1 VAARDSGTLALER
14 KNASESVNDLQPAE
28 PPIEFG
34 QVLFVANLSCLYP
47 TYIRGEAHLAAGQGK
62 EAADEFQKILDHSG
76 IVWNCWTGALAHLGL
91 GRANALQAKTS
102 QGADAD
108 AARVRALAAYKDFLT
123 LWKDA
128 DPITAGP
135 QNDGRNPTLQRK
147 STLSRLF
154 TVLYSSLQILTE
166 LYKSFAP
173 ILWPK
178 ITQVNQPKRLERSAH
193 SLHVIDTSAL
203 RSVQSLSHPW
213 VGSSTKIRKQKI
225 KGGVMVRKALLAALV
240 AVCLAL
246 PALGQTVG
254 DYLDVY
260 IVQVKPDKAADFE
273 ALARKIADANRKNNG
288 DKWLA
293 LESVYG
299 ENNTYAFVSTRQSY
313 ADLDKA
319 QESFMGALNKAYGKD
334 GSQKMLNEWNNYIA
348 GARSEF
354 RKRRWD
360 LSRKAPTDPGAYA
373 KFIGNSRV
381 VRTTAVHVRPGKI
394 AEFEAMLKEFKDVSE
409 KADNTQPVLVS
420 QVIEGSKGTVFYIS
434 GLRSGLDGFD
444 KNPTNREIL
453 GEEGYKKFLEGV
465 SETVESTDS
474 TIFRYSAE
482 LSAPPEQ
489 VIAAAPDFWNPKP
502 VVAAAKDPKSKTT
515 GETTKK

>member
-1 VAARDSGTLALER
+1 
-14 KNASESVNDLQPAE
+14 
-28 PPIEFG
+28 
-34 QVLFVANLSCLYP
+34 
-47 TYIRGEAHLAAGQGK
+47 
-62 EAADEFQKILDHSG
+62 
-76 IVWNCWTGALAHLGL
+76 
-91 GRANALQAKTS
+91 
-102 QGADAD
+102 
-108 AARVRALAAYKDFLT
+108 
-123 LWKDA
+123 
-128 DPITAGP
+128 
-135 QNDGRNPTLQRK
+135 
-147 STLSRLF
+147 
-154 TVLYSSLQILTE
+154 
-166 LYKSFAP
+166 
-173 ILWPK
+173 
-178 ITQVNQPKRLERSAH
+178 
-193 SLHVIDTSAL
+193 
-203 RSVQSLSHPW
+203 
-213 VGSSTKIRKQKI
+213 
-225 KGGVMVRKALLAALV
+225 MVRRALLAALV

-260 IVQVKPDKAADFE
+260 IVKVKPDKAADFE

-293 LESVYG
+293 MESVYG

-381 VRTTAVHVRPGKI
+381 LRTTAVHVRPGKI
-394 AEFEAMLKEFKDVSE
+394 AEFEALLKEFKDASE

-420 QVIEGSKGTVFYIS
+420 QVMEGGKGTVFYIS

-444 KNPTNREIL
+444 KNPTTREIL

-474 TIFRYSAE
+474 TIYRYSAE

-502 VVAAAKDPKSKTT
+502 VVAAAKVPKSKMT
-515 GETTKK
+515 GENAKK